1 MVYSKAHFYAFY
13 HFNEL
18 NFLLMTVDLCWVL
31 TYCNK
36 KVIRQLDFI
45 NCSFCA
51 DNPFSTLLY
60 YNNVALTWENKARNS
75 SLLSETCHLY
85 LFYSSFG
92 FTYDLKRY

>member
-1 MVYSKAHFYAFY
+1 MKSFCEAHFYALQY
-13 HFNEL
+13 LDQL
-18 NFLLMTVDLCWVL
+18 NFLLMTVDRTWVL

-60 YNNVALTWENKARNS
+60 YNYVALTWENKARNS

-92 FTYDLKRY
+92 FTYDLK